1 MLLQRFV
8 DAFGSLAN
16 NFGDSDDDFVSIEPV
31 SNPTFNVYSVNE
43 FMCIIDL
50 TVDTTFSGI

>member
-16 NFGDSDDDFVSIEPV
+16 NLGDSDDDFVSIEPV
-31 SNPTFNVYSVNE
+31 SNPTFNVY
-43 FMCIIDL
+43 
-50 TVDTTFSGI
+50 